1 MHGVL
6 CVVCGAKKI
15 KKNGK
20 TNLPWRTSMGNA
32 IFSFPSRKYLGGLGF
47 GDRPTLSTKQC
58 YLTSP
63 HLDQLLTLGAVFC
76 HGGKLLMDGILW
88 GGFGNGKEYSNMQ

>member
-63 HLDQLLTLGAVFC
+63 HLTSISFLHLAPCFAMVG
-76 HGGKLLMDGILW
+76 
-88 GGFGNGKEYSNMQ
+88 SS